1 MSAYTPFVGDR
12 WIRHLYF
19 RYAFL
24 FFIMVI
30 KAEKH
35 HIFVNTNYMHESE
48 MGINFGRKCLIAMTN
63 LLSLP
68 DKTFS
73 RFYALSPL
81 GPTAVV

>member
-12 WIRHLYF
+12 WLRHLYF

-24 FFIMVI
+24 FFIIVI
-30 KAEKH
+30 EAEKH
-35 HIFVNTNYMHESE
+35 HIFVNTEYMHESE

-68 DKTFS
+68 DETFTMLH
-73 RFYALSPL
+73 ALCPFC
-81 GPTAVV
+81 PTAIV